1 MKKIFKHILT
11 LPILGVAVLGLITSC
26 SDWTEQ
32 EQLTIDQVDIQE
44 QNPALY
50 AQYSANLK
58 AYKQSAHKQVIV
70 WFDNVASIAQGRVD
84 NVTALPDSVDL
95 VVMTSPDNL
104 PDWQIEDM
112 AQVRE
117 TKGTQFLLPFDF
129 DQVKLKYDLWKAD
142 VDAANTAAHAKA
154 IADAAALSEESG
166 ETVEP
171 EAVEEIAIPTFENY
185 LVDSLNVSVSLVDK
199 YHYDGMAFSYKGKG
213 INLMTSAEK
222 AQYLNYHN
230 LFIGIVNDWV
240 TRQPNT
246 TFVFQGY
253 PQNLLMKDFLVNAS
267 LIVIPCRTE
276 SAESGLTYQ
285 AILASVEGVP
295 TDRLAVQ
302 IETNSLDDTDLN
314 TGYWNAG
321 TVSALTGAA
330 QWSASL
336 HDGFTIAGLGIYNVN
351 NDYYTTGLTYSTVRG
366 AINIINP
373 STK

>member
-1 MKKIFKHILT
+1 MKKIFKHILA

-58 AYKQSAHKQVIV
+58 AYKQSAHKQIIV
-70 WFDNVASIAQGRVD
+70 WFDNTGSIAQGRVD

-185 LVDSLNVSVSLVDK
+185 LVDSLNVSVSLVNK

>member
-1 MKKIFKHILT
+1 MKKIFKRIIA
-11 LPILGVAVLGLITSC
+11 LPILGVAALGLITSC

-32 EQLTIDQVDIQE
+32 EQLTIDQVTIQE

-50 AQYSANLK
+50 AQYLENLK
-58 AYKQSAHKQVIV
+58 AYKESAHQKVLV
-70 WFDNVASIAQGRVD
+70 WFDNSAEKATGRVD
-84 NVTALPDSVDL
+84 NVTALPDSIDL
-95 VVMTSPDNL
+95 VVMASPDNL
-104 PDWQIEDM
+104 PAWQAQEM
-112 AQVRE
+112 AEVRE
-117 TKGTQFLLPFDF
+117 KKGTKFLLSFDF

-154 IADAAALSEESG
+154 IADAAAKSEETG

-171 EAVEEIAIPTFENY
+171 ESVEEMIIPSFENY
-185 LVDSLNVSVSLVDK
+185 LVDTLNVSVSLVDK
-199 YHYDGMAFSYKGKG
+199 YNYNGMVFAYKGKG
-213 INLMTSAEK
+213 INLMTDVEK

-240 TRQPNT
+240 TRQPENV
-246 TFVFQGY
+246 FVFQGY
-253 PQNLLMKDFLVNAS
+253 PQNLLNKDFLTNAS
-267 LIVIPCRTE
+267 LIVIPCRAV

-302 IETNSLDDTDLN
+302 IETTSLDDTDLN

-321 TVSALTGAA
+321 SLESLIGAA
-330 QWSASL
+330 EWSASS
-336 HDGFTIAGLGIYNVN
+336 HDGFTVAGLGIYNVS
-351 NDYYTTGLTYSTVRG
+351 NDYYTTGLSYSTVRS

>member
-1 MKKIFKHILT
+1 MKKIFKHILA

-276 SAESGLTYQ
+276 SAESGLSYQ

>member
-1 MKKIFKHILT
+1 MKKIFKHILA

-70 WFDNVASIAQGRVD
+70 WFDNTASIAQGRVD

-171 EAVEEIAIPTFENY
+171 EVVEEITIPTFENY

>member
-1 MKKIFKHILT
+1 MKKIFKHILA
-11 LPILGVAVLGLITSC
+11 LPILGVAALGLITSC

-32 EQLTIDQVDIQE
+32 EQLTIDQVNIQE

-50 AQYSANLK
+50 AQYLDNLK
-58 AYKQSAHKQVIV
+58 AYKESAHKQVIV
-70 WFDNVASIAQGRVD
+70 WFDNSAKEATGRVD
-84 NVTALPDSVDL
+84 NVTALPDSIDL
-95 VVMTSPDNL
+95 VAMISPDNL
-104 PDWQIEDM
+104 PDWQTEEM

-117 TKGTQFLLPFDF
+117 KKGTKFLLSFDF
-129 DQVKLKYDLWKAD
+129 DQVKLKYDLWNAD

-154 IADAAALSEESG
+154 ISDAAAKSEETG

-171 EAVEEIAIPTFENY
+171 EAVEDIVTPSFENY
-185 LVDSLNVSVSLVDK
+185 LVDTLKVSVSLVDK
-199 YHYDGMAFSYKGKG
+199 YNYDGMVFSYKGKG
-213 INLMTSAEK
+213 INLMTDIEK
-222 AQYLNYHN
+222 TQYVNYHN
-230 LFIGIVNDWV
+230 LFIGVVNDWV
-240 TRQPNT
+240 TRQPDNV
-246 TFVFQGY
+246 FVFQGY
-253 PQNLLMKDFLVNAS
+253 PQNLLRKDFLANAS

-295 TDRLAVQ
+295 VDRLAVQ
-302 IETNSLDDTDLN
+302 IETTSLDDTDLS

-321 TVSALTGAA
+321 TVGALTGAA

-336 HDGFTIAGLGIYNVN
+336 HNGFTVAGLGIYNVN
-351 NDYYTTGLTYSTVRG
+351 NDYYTTGLTYSTVRS